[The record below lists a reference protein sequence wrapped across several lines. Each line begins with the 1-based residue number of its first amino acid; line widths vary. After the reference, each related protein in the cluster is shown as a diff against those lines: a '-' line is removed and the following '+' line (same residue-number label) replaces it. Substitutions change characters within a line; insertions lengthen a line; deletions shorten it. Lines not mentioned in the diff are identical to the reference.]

1 MAFLAGDTC
10 VIKAGDSHSQNQC
23 PVSVLEAD
31 LGMLRLKEEM
41 LAKRA
46 CVLKDLTDGHASI
59 RKLLQASEL
68 QCY

>member
-10 VIKAGDSHSQNQC
+10 VIKARDCHGQNRC
-23 PVSVLEAD
+23 PASVLEAD
-31 LGMLRLKEEM
+31 LGLLRLKDEM

-46 CVLKDLTDGHASI
+46 CVLKDLTDGHTSI

-68 QCY
+68 HC